1 MDDAEGCRDYE
12 TRYGENVGY
21 CAVHQRRVLGTCDD
35 CEDDYEEEG
44 GPMYT
49 CIRCGEE
56 LDLTPNDLMEGNQ
69 ALCCGVLF
77 WQEGLDNGGPVKA
90 YDNVTSEPLDEVPS
104 FPPSIG
110 RTDSE
115 GTFEAPRRFRIKTKA
130 HELKDKI
137 TAAWNKGA
145 K

>member
-12 TRYGENVGY
+12 TRYGEHVGF
-21 CAVHQRRVLGTCDD
+21 CSVHQRRVLETCDD

-77 WQEGLDNGGPVKA
+77 WQEGLENVGPVEA
-90 YDNVTSEPLDEVPS
+90 FDNVTSEPLPR
-104 FPPSIG
+104 P
-110 RTDSE
+110 RTLRV
-115 GTFEAPRRFRIKTKA
+115 EAKA

-137 TAAWNKGA
+137 TEAWNKGA